1 MKGLVPLEL
10 VYRVSGYKYKDLN
23 KNNQGFRLLSRLKL
37 QWKKSKVVVR
47 SFSKPGISVNIT
59 WNTNIVKGKIV
70 TFYCGAVCCSVCW
83 TFHNR
88 KKAVTLVDT
97 GVQRSWSCGILIS
110 NSQLFV
116 MNQASRGGQAGMPV
130 PLIPLSLDTGVRRWD
145 RWREKLKNKHM
156 ADTAQRTKSAV

>member
-59 WNTNIVKGKIV
+59 
-70 TFYCGAVCCSVCW
+70 
-83 TFHNR
+83 
-88 KKAVTLVDT
+88 
-97 GVQRSWSCGILIS
+97 
-110 NSQLFV
+110 
-116 MNQASRGGQAGMPV
+116 
-130 PLIPLSLDTGVRRWD
+130 
-145 RWREKLKNKHM
+145 
-156 ADTAQRTKSAV
+156 